1 MASTS
6 TTETRSRE
14 KRDTVPLLLES
25 FPVPPSF
32 IPPSPLLSNSPGS
45 PLPRPSSPFISP
57 VPSPA
62 TKLPPSAPPSAPLPP
77 VPGPSPITEHETL
90 MFITAARSRRS
101 SKMSLASTS
110 SHYSRRD
117 SSATVASNA
126 SGSSLHS
133 FSPPTSVT
141 LNDSSRSLRSYPS
154 SSSLSVPGSRHYLD
168 KSPIIQPRIAEED
181 AADLTRLSLDEISM
195 HSPLPKHL
203 SDDERVLEVG
213 IGPSLSR
220 QPGSEPRT
228 SFSSMEAREGHSRAD
243 DGTPAPATAAGPSTP
258 PRPRIPSSGRARSR
272 VERSV
277 DKDLPPL
284 PPPTQP
290 PPHAPPQVP
299 ATTSSSS
306 AKASRAGSPDIKE
319 ILATTPRPRRRSSHG
334 SGLRS
339 RSTSRS
345 VRSLKRRVSEGVGAH
360 AHAHASEP
368 SSRRT
373 STRSSRT
380 SLARGAD
387 SLSEL
392 AYEQSA
398 MAPVPAHAHEGD
410 VWDEDSFVSDYGVP
424 VDSTGT
430 PYEMFDRD
438 EEARLERELDGDG
451 SDSDSSLDL
460 HTPLPHLMV
469 RDGLLSANSKLVQ
482 ASRNNTPLPN
492 DRPGSVFS
500 VASTAASVMTKSGL
514 FKDERDT
521 VKRRVRHRDGRLLAG
536 GIGLTTGLGWSDS
549 EDEDAPSPLIRQIST
564 RSLKKRAAS
573 QTSLRSVVSNSAL
586 SRSYGGHMPESRMDE
601 FGVLPKVPRS
611 SLPPTSWQKPR
622 TPAPTV
628 GRDWRTSTSSS
639 VSSASSASYS
649 NSQSR
654 MSVVSHRSAPTS
666 SSSRRGLETTPLSM
680 NMLGHIREG
689 DEVGFNTPST
699 SSTASLPMPTTPDD
713 IPIRS
718 RTGSL
723 GTKKVPARLDLVG
736 APELEPR
743 DVVVI
748 TSASPSSSS
757 TYKGS
762 SPPALSTPT
771 AGAVTTAPLPRQTVP
786 RPLRLPQSAGTL
798 RRATEPSMSSRTPGS
813 APIPPAPG
821 SAAQRA
827 SAGSLRQK
835 PSLSALRP
843 PSATRPGPAAVAMS
857 APPQDSGISFP
868 SRSPAKPAP
877 PVSRSASANAT
888 GAPRAR
894 PRTGTGMAYRTGG
907 SSASTPTA
915 AHASMGP
922 PASVPVR
929 SHAVGAVTGIGTGTP
944 AGARPSMLR
953 MPSTTSLRSAK
964 GVGIAL

>member
-1 MASTS
+1 MASMS

-32 IPPSPLLSNSPGS
+32 IPPSPLLSTSPGS

-90 MFITAARSRRS
+90 MFISAARSRRS

-117 SSATVASNA
+117 SSATVASNG
-126 SGSSLHS
+126 SGSSLPS

-141 LNDSSRSLRSYPS
+141 PNDSSRSLRSYPS

-195 HSPLPKHL
+195 HSPLPEHL
-203 SDDERVLEVG
+203 SDDERVLDVG

-220 QPGSEPRT
+220 QPSSEPRT

-243 DGTPAPATAAGPSTP
+243 DGTAGGGPSTT
-258 PRPRIPSSGRARSR
+258 PRPHTPSSGRARSR
-272 VERSV
+272 IQRSV

-290 PPHAPPQVP
+290 PPHPPPPAPSAPP
-299 ATTSSSS
+299 TSSN
-306 AKASRAGSPDIKE
+306 AKTPRAGSPDIKE

-345 VRSLKRRVSEGVGAH
+345 VRSLKRRVSEGVAV
-360 AHAHASEP
+360 AAHASEP

-380 SLARGAD
+380 PLARGAGSRPE

-398 MAPVPAHAHEGD
+398 MAPAAEGD

-430 PYEMFDRD
+430 PYEMFDHD
-438 EEARLERELDGDG
+438 EEVRLDRELDGDG

-601 FGVLPKVPRS
+601 FGLLPKVPRS
-611 SLPPTSWQKPR
+611 SMPPTSWQKPR
-622 TPAPTV
+622 TLPAT

-654 MSVVSHRSAPTS
+654 MSIVSHRSAPAS

-699 SSTASLPMPTTPDD
+699 SSTASLPMPITPDD
-713 IPIRS
+713 IPMRS

-723 GTKKVPARLDLVG
+723 GTKKVPARLDLVD

-748 TSASPSSSS
+748 TSASPSSAS
-757 TYKGS
+757 TYKGA

-771 AGAVTTAPLPRQTVP
+771 VAAAAVVTAPLPRQTVP

-813 APIPPAPG
+813 VPVPPASG
-821 SAAQRA
+821 SAAAQRA

-843 PSATRPGPAAVAMS
+843 PSTTRPQGTAASATS
-857 APPQDSGISFP
+857 APPQGSGISFP
-868 SRSPAKPAP
+868 SRSPVKPAP
-877 PVSRSASANAT
+877 PMSRSASANAT
-888 GAPRAR
+888 GGPRAR

-907 SSASTPTA
+907 SSASTPA
-915 AHASMGP
+915 AGHASMGP
-922 PASVPVR
+922 PASVPAR
-929 SHAVGAVTGIGTGTP
+929 SHGVGTVAAMGTGTS
-944 AGARPSMLR
+944 GTRPSMLR